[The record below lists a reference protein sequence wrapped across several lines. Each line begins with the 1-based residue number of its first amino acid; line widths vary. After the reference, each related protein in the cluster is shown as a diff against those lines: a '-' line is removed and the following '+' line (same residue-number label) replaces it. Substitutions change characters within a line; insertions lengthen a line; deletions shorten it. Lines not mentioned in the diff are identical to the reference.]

1 VRQADAPDLAPPGD
15 GIVEEHRRLHVC
27 LEKVEAAL
35 SAARP
40 PEAAA
45 VARLA
50 STLAELAPFLRAHFA
65 REEEEGF
72 FDRVQATWP
81 HAAGTC
87 ERLVGEHRT
96 LLARLERLQDES
108 GAGLATEEAVS
119 TLMAGARTLLKDLVR
134 HEELENELIVGALDD
149 AMAAQ
154 D

>member
-1 VRQADAPDLAPPGD
+1 VRQADAPDLAPPEN

-35 SAARP
+35 SVA

-45 VARLA
+45 LAGLA
-50 STLAELAPFLRAHFA
+50 SALAELAPFLCAHFA
-65 REEEEGF
+65 REEKEGL
-72 FDRVQATWP
+72 FDRVQEAWP
-81 HAAGTC
+81 HAAGAC

-108 GAGLATEEAVS
+108 GAGLATEKAFS
-119 TLMAGARTLLKDLVR
+119 TLMAGARALVKDLVR